1 VKKGESFVD
10 SPAGFGLSASSADSS
25 IFRLFRFWT
34 AFEFLEETM
43 QAKFLSYLFAA
54 AILTALDLAIAQQPA
69 GKLPRIGY
77 LSPRSRT
84 VLT

>member
-1 VKKGESFVD
+1 
-10 SPAGFGLSASSADSS
+10 
-25 IFRLFRFWT
+25 
-34 AFEFLEETM
+34 M